1 MYTRQRVCIPSRR
14 PLSQQHYNNKPGQ
27 GSQYLWTLHWS
38 RQQNVVATSERK
50 MTKNKTMMQQ
60 IHKAPARET
69 KSMEQITLELS
80 RHLRKKPKSARFAN
94 GYCPEPV
101 FSAWEAVQVIEHYRS
116 VNE

>member
-1 MYTRQRVCIPSRR
+1 
-14 PLSQQHYNNKPGQ
+14 LSQQHYNNKPGQ